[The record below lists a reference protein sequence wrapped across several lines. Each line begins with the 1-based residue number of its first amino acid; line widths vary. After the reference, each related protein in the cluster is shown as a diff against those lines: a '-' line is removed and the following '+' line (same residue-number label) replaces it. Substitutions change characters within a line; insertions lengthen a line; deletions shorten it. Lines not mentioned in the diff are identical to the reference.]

1 MNSAITGYIKKT
13 IDNPFIFFIVSI
25 LLASIVF
32 KYVLSIDTFKN
43 SALVAIISQIII
55 IVFLTI
61 LIGMG
66 AVALRH

>member
-13 IDNPFIFFIVSI
+13 IDNQFILFIFSI

-66 AVALRH
+66 AVALKH